1 MAFTVTKKDIQSVG
15 RRKVATYEVTA
26 DGAEANL
33 TAASTGMK
41 YIDYFHVGVQSMATF
56 AYTMKANLD
65 SSGVASNGCLSVSGV
80 ASGDVFYISLYG
92 R

>member
-1 MAFTVTKKDIQSVG
+1 MAFTYTLKDRQAVG
-15 RRKVATYEVTA
+15 RRVAVTYEVDA
-26 DGAEANL
+26 DGAESEL
-33 TAASTGMK
+33 ETTSSGMK

-65 SSGVASNGCLSVSGV
+65 SSGVASNGCFSVSGV
-80 ASGDVFYISLYG
+80 ASGDLFYLTLYG